1 MIAKITSG
9 AVVGLDAQPV
19 EVEVDVANGL
29 PSMIVVGLP
38 DKAVQESRERVRSAI
53 KSSGIALPAKR
64 IVINLA
70 PADLRKEGPAYDFP
84 MAVGMAVGLGVI
96 EPVASDWLFLGELS
110 LDGEL
115 RRTNGILPLV
125 LMAKDK
131 GFTRV
136 ILPAVNAPEASLIDG
151 IDVIGIESFHQ
162 LIDYLHGDV
171 VLEPFPSAD
180 FSALRIEQ
188 TYTHDLQLIRGQ
200 EQAKRALEL
209 AAAGGHNVL
218 LSGPPGSGKTML
230 ARSVPSI
237 LPALALEEALEVSKI
252 YSVSGMLPPDMP
264 LMQERP
270 FRAPH
275 HTTSRNA
282 LVGGGGW
289 PKPGEISLAHR
300 GVLFLDEFPE
310 FPAQS
315 LEALRQPL
323 EDGIVTISRVQGTL
337 TFPARFIL
345 VAAMNPCPC
354 GYAADPVRE
363 CTCTPYQVTRYQ
375 KRLSGPL
382 LDRIDLHVDVPRVQ
396 YDKLASGSG
405 QETSAQI
412 RERVERARAR
422 QRQRFADMGA
432 NCIVNSDMGAREIRE
447 SCIIDAEGQE
457 LLRLA
462 VNQMHLS
469 GRSYHR
475 VLKLARTIADLGE
488 SKDIT
493 ARHIAEAIQYRPK
506 LDIH

>member
-237 LPALALEEALEVSKI
+237 LPALALEEALEVS
-252 YSVSGMLPPDMP
+252 
-264 LMQERP
+264 
-270 FRAPH
+270 
-275 HTTSRNA
+275 
-282 LVGGGGW
+282 
-289 PKPGEISLAHR
+289 
-300 GVLFLDEFPE
+300 
-310 FPAQS
+310 
-315 LEALRQPL
+315 
-323 EDGIVTISRVQGTL
+323 
-337 TFPARFIL
+337 
-345 VAAMNPCPC
+345 
-354 GYAADPVRE
+354 
-363 CTCTPYQVTRYQ
+363 
-375 KRLSGPL
+375 
-382 LDRIDLHVDVPRVQ
+382 
-396 YDKLASGSG
+396 
-405 QETSAQI
+405 
-412 RERVERARAR
+412 
-422 QRQRFADMGA
+422 
-432 NCIVNSDMGAREIRE
+432 
-447 SCIIDAEGQE
+447 
-457 LLRLA
+457 
-462 VNQMHLS
+462 
-469 GRSYHR
+469 
-475 VLKLARTIADLGE
+475 
-488 SKDIT
+488 
-493 ARHIAEAIQYRPK
+493 
-506 LDIH
+506 